1 MGFFFLIIRFI
12 FAILLPIIAVVLS
25 YLIYRYTKQG
35 NMSGDIQSC
44 QRCGQSRVG
53 EKGKFHFTENIGSPR
68 QQMARGQSIITEE
81 SILGSES
88 HFICDHCAQRFLK
101 VEILQQVLVVIPYP
115 LYLFVIVPFFL
126 NGSGNALIEIFL
138 LIFSL
143 AGAASA
149 WNLYRSIRMGETRL
163 AEARDRVA
171 IQERKKTVGKDYS
184 YFTRTAMRYYEK
196 PSDTQSDTPSDT
208 PSDT

>member
-1 MGFFFLIIRFI
+1 MGYFSFIIRFI
-12 FAILLPIIAVVLS
+12 TAILMPISAVVLS
-25 YLIYRYTKQG
+25 YLTFRYTKH
-35 NMSGDIQSC
+35 GDLKGQVQSC
-44 QRCGQSRVG
+44 YRCGQSREAAKG
-53 EKGKFHFTENIGSPR
+53 EFHYTENIGSPR
-68 QQMARGQSIITEE
+68 KQLARGQSVVTEE

-88 HFICDHCAQRFLK
+88 HFVCDHCAQRYLR

-126 NGSGNALIEIFL
+126 NASPNVLIEIFL

-149 WNLYRSIRMGETRL
+149 LNLYRAVRMGETPL

-171 IQERKKTVGKDYS
+171 IQERKKSLGKDYS
-184 YFTRTAMRYYEK
+184 FFTRTAMRYYEK
-196 PSDTQSDTPSDT
+196 SSHN
-208 PSDT
+208 

>member
-1 MGFFFLIIRFI
+1 MGLFFSIIQI
-12 FAILLPIIAVVLS
+12 VAAILMPISTVVLS
-25 YLIYRYTKQG
+25 YLIVRYTRQG
-35 NMSGDIQSC
+35 ELTTEVQTC
-44 QRCGQSRVG
+44 QRCGQSREGAQG
-53 EKGKFHFTENIGSPR
+53 EFHYTEDVGSPR

-88 HFICDHCAQRFLK
+88 HFICNSCAHRFLHF
-101 VEILQQVLVVIPYP
+101 EILQQVLVVIPYP

-126 NGSGNALIEIFL
+126 SNGAFGNFLIEIFL

-149 WNLYRSIRMGETRL
+149 WNLYRSVRMGETPL

-171 IQERKKTVGKDYS
+171 IQERKKTLGKGYS

-196 PSDTQSDTPSDT
+196 PSSN
-208 PSDT
+208 